1 MRSHGRTTPLDEE
14 QTSRAYLFMLAG
26 ARVDYTA
33 LRDTTTVTLLF
44 IVGLTA
50 TAGQLTM
57 TKALF
62 RIHHFFIARRR

>member
-1 MRSHGRTTPLDEE
+1 
-14 QTSRAYLFMLAG
+14 MLAG
-26 ARVDYTA
+26 ARVDYNA

-62 RIHHFFIARRR
+62 RIHHFFISRRR